1 MTRLHLAL
9 LVLLVLSSLALVK
22 TSHDARQR
30 FAELDRARNE
40 QGKLEAEI
48 KRLEAD
54 REAQAT
60 SLRVDRVAREKLAMR
75 PAHAGVTHYVTDP
88 QPAAAPVAASGGA
101 R

>member
-1 MTRLHLAL
+1 VRTSARL
-9 LVLLVLSSLALVK
+9 LS

-40 QGKLEAEI
+40 QGKLDAEI
-48 KRLEAD
+48 KRLEAE

-60 SLRVDRVAREKLAMR
+60 SLRVDRVARERLAMR
-75 PAHAGVTHYVTDP
+75 PAHAGVMHYVTDP
-88 QPAAAPVAASGGA
+88 RPAASEVA